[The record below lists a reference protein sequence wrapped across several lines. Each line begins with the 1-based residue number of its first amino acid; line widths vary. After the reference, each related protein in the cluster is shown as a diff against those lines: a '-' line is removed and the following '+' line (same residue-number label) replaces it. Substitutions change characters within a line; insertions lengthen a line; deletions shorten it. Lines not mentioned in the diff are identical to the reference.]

1 VAQDV
6 SGLGLTLQL
15 GSERHLGLDVNVADR
30 CLARHV
36 LGDVLN
42 WRLNHKLRR
51 LLLLMW
57 HRGLILVQF
66 KELHLA
72 LLITLNQ
79 GVSKSYLPS
88 HFISLF
94 ITPG

>member
-1 VAQDV
+1 MAQDV
-6 SGLGLTLQL
+6 GGLGLTLQL

-42 WRLNHKLRR
+42 WRL
-51 LLLLMW
+51 LLLMW
-57 HRGLILVQF
+57 HRGLILVNL

-79 GVSKSYLPS
+79 GVP
-88 HFISLF
+88 
-94 ITPG
+94 